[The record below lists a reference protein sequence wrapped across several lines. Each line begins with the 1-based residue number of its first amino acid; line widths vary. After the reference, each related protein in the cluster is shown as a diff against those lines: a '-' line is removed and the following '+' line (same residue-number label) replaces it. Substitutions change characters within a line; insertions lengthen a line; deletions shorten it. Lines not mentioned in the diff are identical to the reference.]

1 MAVYGNTV
9 VGQTPGS
16 TNYGPT
22 SPYYLTQYTQYYLD
36 VMVNRPI
43 PAETDDTAFVIN
55 TTYQYRPDML
65 AYDLYGNSQLWWVFY
80 QRNPNT
86 LQTAPVDFAVGTLI
100 YIPKITT
107 LKSALGF

>member
-1 MAVYGNTV
+1 MAATYD
-9 VGQTPGS
+9 S
-16 TNYGPT
+16 T
-22 SPYYLTQYTQYYLD
+22 SPYYQTGYSQFFLD

-43 PAETDDTAFVIN
+43 PKENDDLLFKIN
-55 TTYQYRPDML
+55 LTYQYRPDLL
-65 AYDLYGNSQLWWVFY
+65 AFDMYDNAALWWVFY

-86 LQTAPVDFAVGTLI
+86 LQAPPLDFAAGTRI

>member
-1 MAVYGNTV
+1 MAV
-9 VGQTPGS
+9 
-16 TNYGPT
+16 NYEST
-22 SPYYLTQYTQYYLD
+22 SPYFLTGYDQFYLD

-43 PAETDDTAFVIN
+43 PKEADDQLWEITQ
-55 TTYQYRPDML
+55 TYQYRPDAL
-65 AYDLYGNSQLWWVFY
+65 AYDLYQNSGLWWVFY

-86 LQTAPVDFAVGTLI
+86 LQAPPLDFAAGTRI